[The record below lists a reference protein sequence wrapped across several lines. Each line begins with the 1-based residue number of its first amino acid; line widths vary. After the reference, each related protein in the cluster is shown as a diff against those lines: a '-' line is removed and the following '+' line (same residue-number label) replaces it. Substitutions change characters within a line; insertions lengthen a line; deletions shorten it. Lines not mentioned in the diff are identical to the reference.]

1 MTSLFIKSFKGK
13 LRVLAIDRLRKITI
27 NKGREKKAAA
37 DVNEVGIKKKYSQ
50 PFLNERRC
58 LTCNYGL
65 LYSKPLERLNIIC
78 TFLMLP
84 PSSASYHYHMLH
96 SLSRTLEK
104 LYTDLVWC
112 FFLLMKKEI
121 SPSCQWIC
129 MESLTWS
136 HLHIKIPK
144 TEIDFRIF
152 SHNKKWQIVWEE
164 QTFSSCMLRKFQ
176 RRW

>member
-13 LRVLAIDRLRKITI
+13 LRVLGIDRLRKITI

-104 LYTDLVWC
+104 LYTDLSVV
-112 FFLLMKKEI
+112 FFSPYEKGNFSQLSMDLHGIFDMK
-121 SPSCQWIC
+121 P
-129 MESLTWS
+129 LTYQNS
-136 HLHIKIPK
+136 K
-144 TEIDFRIF
+144 
-152 SHNKKWQIVWEE
+152 NGN
-164 QTFSSCMLRKFQ
+164 
-176 RRW
+176 